1 MRNLLF
7 ILLAYLTTVSAA
19 PLQYYHC
26 IDEQGNAYFGETPP
40 TQCKGEI
47 KTIVIDETP
56 PSKGK
61 DYYSIKNQAKRLDE
75 QRAAEEKRK
84 KKERTEVLQQQLLE
98 QQLQNEQAI
107 AEQQKEKASSD
118 RNIIFY
124 PTPGL
129 TRPHRI
135 HKPKKRDKKS
145 KDSQDEPVR
154 TYRK

>member
-107 AEQQKEKASSD
+107 
-118 RNIIFY
+118 
-124 PTPGL
+124 GL